1 MGSGTDEAEGSGGNT
16 YGLTPGQM
24 KVLELLV
31 RGLDRGQIAV
41 KTGVSIHTVNSQLE
55 STFRKLNVK
64 CATAAVARAVGEKI
78 VPYSPADGSPPG
90 DK

>member
-1 MGSGTDEAEGSGGNT
+1 MGNQLDEAECSSRKL
-16 YGLTPGQM
+16 YGLKPGQM

-31 RGLDRGQIAV
+31 KGLDRGQIAV
-41 KTGVSIHTVNSQLE
+41 KIGVSIHTVNSHLE

-78 VPYSPADGSPPG
+78 VPYSPDDSSPPG
-90 DK
+90 GT